1 MSKYANKPTAA
12 TASKMARVPNT
23 LNLAGAPAH
32 AMSEKMALTTL
43 VLTSFLKDQ
52 FYRTE
57 AQTVAE
63 IDRLLPL
70 AGAPFAAKLAIFA
83 RREYGMRSVSHYI
96 AARLAGSLNK
106 VQWTR
111 KFYRQVIRRP
121 DDVLEILACF
131 KHLYPGV
138 MVPNSLRRG
147 LADRLK
153 TLSPHAL
160 AKYRKDG
167 SELSMIDAV
176 NICHPVA
183 NDQLSALMKGTLAN
197 AETWE
202 VKLTQAGQQADGDAE
217 ELKDAVWHELLGSG
231 KLGYFALLRN
241 LRNIAEQAPNAIG
254 LACKALVN
262 KEAIEKSLVL
272 PFRFVTAYEAIDKS
286 TITPLNKRL
295 LVEAITDA
303 VDLSLANVPTFKGR
317 TLVAL
322 DCSGSMSHLRMKA
335 GLFAAVLAK
344 KPGTDILLFDDRAK
358 YVTVNSRVPTLTV
371 AMQLPFPG
379 GSTNFDCIFQ
389 QAALQ
394 GAKYDR
400 IVILSDMQAWIGG
413 HTPAREFAAYKRIT
427 GARPKI
433 FCFDFAGYGS
443 LQFPEQDVYQM
454 AGFSEKVFDTMS
466 VLEADREALVHEV
479 ERWDFNHEEEQNQTS
494 EG

>member
-23 LNLAGAPAH
+23 LNFAGAPAH
-32 AMSEKMALTTL
+32 AMSEKLALTTL

-52 FYRTE
+52 FYRSE
-57 AQTVAE
+57 AQTTAE

-83 RREYGMRSVSHYI
+83 RRTYGMRSVSHYI

-167 SELSMIDAV
+167 AELSMIDAV

-183 NDQLSALMKGTLAN
+183 NDQLSALMKGTLAT

-202 VKLTQAGQQADGDAE
+202 TKLTQAGQSDGDVD
-217 ELKDAVWHELLGSG
+217 ELKGAAWNELLGSG

-241 LRNIAEQAPNAIG
+241 LRNIAEQASSAIP
-254 LACKALVN
+254 LACKQLVN

-272 PFRFVTAYEAIDKS
+272 PFRFVTAYEAINGAA
-286 TITPLNKRL
+286 ITPEHKRAL
-295 LVEAITDA
+295 IEAITDA
-303 VDLSLANVPTFKGR
+303 VEISLANVPSFKGR

-322 DCSGSMSHLRMKA
+322 DCSGSMASYRLKA
-335 GLFAAVLAK
+335 GLFAAALAR
-344 KPGTDILLFDDRAK
+344 KPNTDLLVFDNNAQ
-358 YVTVNSRVPTLTV
+358 YVTVNGRVPVLTV
-371 AMQLPFPG
+371 AMTIPFPG
-379 GSTNFDCIFQ
+379 GGTNFDSIFQ
-389 QAALQ
+389 KA
-394 GAKYDR
+394 GIYGSKYDR
-400 IVILSDMQAWIGG
+400 VIILSDMQAWIGG

-427 GARPKI
+427 KCSPKV
-433 FCFDFAGYGS
+433 FCMDFAGYGT
-443 LQFPEQDVYQM
+443 LQFPEKDVYQL
-454 AGFSEKVFDTMS
+454 AGFSEKVFDTMA
-466 VLEADREALVHEV
+466 VLEADKDALIHEI
-479 ERWDFNHEEEQNQTS
+479 EQWDFNHEEENIQTS